1 MRFQSPEYIAVAMFL
16 SAIGLGA
23 NPAQAASEVEP
34 AVAYVEEVSG
44 PVVAFSQGNPTLL
57 DALDVINDR
66 TRLDLLA
73 NSELRICHYRTR
85 QLLALKGPLRASVSQ
100 GGVTVENSK
109 VVVATAGSCAEPV
122 ASTFHGGIVSRSPV
136 VQTITAPRPSG
147 ATAAHSR

>member
-44 PVVAFSQGNPTLL
+44 PVVAFSQGKPTLL

-66 TRLDLLA
+66 TRLDLPA
-73 NSELRICHYRTR
+73 RVPQPDSVTTE
-85 QLLALKGPLRASVSQ
+85 RAS
-100 GGVTVENSK
+100 
-109 VVVATAGSCAEPV
+109 
-122 ASTFHGGIVSRSPV
+122 FSR
-136 VQTITAPRPSG
+136 
-147 ATAAHSR
+147 